1 MADETTHSSDAPE
14 KSGKKRPKTIIIIA
28 IILVVEAAGIIG
40 GMRFF
45 GGPSEADAGDPMQM
59 AGVPDEDKITE
70 IKIVNTRL
78 PNSKTGVTYLYDTE
92 IYVQVKRKFE
102 ARVNEELEQ
111 FQNEIRAELTALW
124 RTSEPEHF
132 REPRLET
139 LTRKVYAL
147 LSDRFGNDSETGEA
161 IINKCVIVMGPG
173 FRVDSGVP
181 RSSGRVRDDAPRS
194 HGWLMRT

>member
-1 MADETTHSSDAPE
+1 MADETTQKTEGAESA
-14 KSGKKRPKTIIIIA
+14 GKKKPKTM
-28 IILVVEAAGIIG
+28 ILVAVILLVEAVAIIG
-40 GMRFF
+40 GMKFF
-45 GGPSEADAGDPMQM
+45 GGPSEADARDPMEL
-59 AGVPDEDKITE
+59 AGVPEEDKITE

-78 PNSKTGVTYLYDTE
+78 PNSKTGVTYVYETE

-102 ARVNEELEQ
+102 QRVNEELEQ

-147 LSDRFGNDSETGEA
+147 LSERFGNESETGEPV
-161 IINKCVIVMGPG
+161 INKCVIVMGTG
-173 FRVDSGVP
+173 FRVDS
-181 RSSGRVRDDAPRS
+181 
-194 HGWLMRT
+194 